1 MKHDSIIKLKDQNKY
16 QAHWDGRS
24 SIQQYKLHI
33 TRFLENNMKV
43 STVSSVSLGEFLKV
57 DLHLHW
63 QQRCKGLPNSSAI
76 YLICVFDEQNELEKV
91 KVKVKQRLVLLDC
104 HETVSY

>member
-1 MKHDSIIKLKDQNKY
+1 MKHDSIIRLKDQNKY
-16 QAHWDGRS
+16 QAHWDGSNIKTRS

-57 DLHLHW
+57 DLHLH
-63 QQRCKGLPNSSAI
+63 
-76 YLICVFDEQNELEKV
+76 
-91 KVKVKQRLVLLDC
+91 
-104 HETVSY
+104 